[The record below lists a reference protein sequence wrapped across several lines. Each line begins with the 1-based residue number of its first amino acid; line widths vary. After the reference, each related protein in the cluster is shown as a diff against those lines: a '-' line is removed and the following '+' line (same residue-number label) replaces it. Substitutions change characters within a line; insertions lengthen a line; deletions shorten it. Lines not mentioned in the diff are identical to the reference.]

1 MDLVPDPAR
10 RRRASGLVAAL
21 LAVALAGSAH
31 YVVRPG
37 DTLSGIAVAT
47 GSSVADLQ
55 AANDLADPHHIVTG
69 RSLRVGGGSSVPA
82 TATESGSV
90 HVVAAGETLLGL
102 AMRYGSTAGAI
113 AQANGVANPNVI
125 RSGQRLTIPVRS
137 APARGTAGGTPAGAP
152 AAVEARGDI
161 GALLESISRRYGM
174 NPAFV
179 KAVAWQ
185 ESGWNPRAVSSANAL
200 GVMQVLPSTG
210 QFVGD
215 HLVGRSLDLH
225 DPADNIEAGVAF
237 LRYLYRLT
245 GGDVDQTLAGYYQG
259 LRSVRENGMYDDTRR
274 YADNVKA
281 LRSRF

>member
-1 MDLVPDPAR
+1 MDLAPDRAR
-10 RRRASGLVAAL
+10 RRTAVLLAAL
-21 LAVALAGSAH
+21 LSVALAGSAH

-37 DTLSGIAVAT
+37 DTLGGIALAT

-55 AANDLADPHHIVTG
+55 RVNDLGDPDRIVVG
-69 RSLRVGGGSSVPA
+69 RALQVGGGSSPPA
-82 TATESGSV
+82 TADESGSV
-90 HVVAAGETLLGL
+90 HVVAVGETLLGL
-102 AMRYGSTAGAI
+102 AVRYGSSAGAI
-113 AQANGVANPNVI
+113 AQANAVANPNLI
-125 RSGQRLTIPVRS
+125 RSGQRLTIPGRA
-137 APARGTAGGTPAGAP
+137 APARGTAGGTPAGGP
-152 AAVEARGDI
+152 VGGGARDDI
-161 GALLESISRRYGM
+161 GALLESISQRYSM

-185 ESGWNPRAVSSANAL
+185 ESGWNPQAVSSASAV

-245 GGDVDQTLAGYYQG
+245 DGDVDHTLAGYYQG
-259 LRSVRENGMYDDTRR
+259 LRSVAENGMYDDTRR